1 MEQLKK
7 LDYSTYLLSL
17 AIPKMAKLHIPV
29 TPENYAI
36 WYEYFAET
44 NLNLKRAIDGLLAN
58 NVTFTK
64 QVNQGLY
71 NNFIQEQSPEIIQ
84 NVQIETQILIKSL
97 FNKIHKMTDETT
109 DFSTSLSEYNQK
121 LKEKPSLKLL
131 NEIII
136 NISAEVDVVIKNNG
150 EMKSNLHTLD
160 YELSRLKDEI
170 DSLNKVAMTDE
181 LTSLNNRRAYEI
193 FAMEQ
198 VAKFNQ
204 TQTLCSLLLADIDN
218 FKHFNDTY
226 GHLVGD
232 KVLAYVA
239 MSLKQGIKGS
249 DFVARYGGEEFVIL
263 LPDTNKQDAITL
275 ANNLRE
281 LVSHKQL
288 TIGKEKKQQL
298 GKVTVSVGVATIEIG
313 DDADTFL
320 SRADQQLY
328 LAKGAGRDC
337 VKG

>member
-1 MEQLKK
+1 MEHLKEQ
-7 LDYSTYLLSL
+7 DYSTHLLSL
-17 AIPKMAKLHIPV
+17 AIPQMAKLHIPV

-58 NVTFTK
+58 DVTFTK

-97 FNKIHKMTDETT
+97 FNKIHQLTDETT
-109 DFSTSLSEYNQK
+109 DFLTSLFEYNQT
-121 LKEKPSLKLL
+121 LQENPSPELL
-131 NEIII
+131 NSIII
-136 NISAEVDVVIKNNG
+136 SISADVDIVISKNE
-150 EMKSNLHTLD
+150 EMKRNLHTLD
-160 YELSRLKDEI
+160 YELSRLKEEMDNL
-170 DSLNKVAMTDE
+170 SKVAMTDE

-193 FAMEQ
+193 FAGEQ

-204 TQTLCSLLLADIDN
+204 TQTLCSLLLADIDH

-239 MSLKQGIKGS
+239 LSLKQGVKGG

-298 GKVTVSVGVATIEIG
+298 GKVTISIGVATIETG

-320 SRADQQLY
+320 SRADKQLY

>member
-17 AIPKMAKLHIPV
+17 AIPQMAKLHIPV

-71 NNFIQEQSPEIIQ
+71 NNFIQEQSPDIIQ

>member
-1 MEQLKK
+1 
-7 LDYSTYLLSL
+7 
-17 AIPKMAKLHIPV
+17 
-29 TPENYAI
+29 
-36 WYEYFAET
+36 
-44 NLNLKRAIDGLLAN
+44 
-58 NVTFTK
+58 
-64 QVNQGLY
+64 
-71 NNFIQEQSPEIIQ
+71 
-84 NVQIETQILIKSL
+84 
-97 FNKIHKMTDETT
+97 
-109 DFSTSLSEYNQK
+109 
-121 LKEKPSLKLL
+121 
-131 NEIII
+131 
-136 NISAEVDVVIKNNG
+136 VDVVIKNNG

>member
-44 NLNLKRAIDGLLAN
+44 NLNLKRAIDGLIAN
-58 NVTFTK
+58 NVSFTK
-64 QVNQGLY
+64 QVNLGLY

-97 FNKIHKMTDETT
+97 FNKIHQITDDTT

-121 LKEKPSLKLL
+121 LKEKPTLESL

-136 NISAEVDVVIKNNG
+136 NISAEVDIVISNNE
-150 EMKSNLHTLD
+150 EMKRNLHTLD
-160 YELSRLKDEI
+160 YELSHLKDEM
-170 DSLNKVAMTDE
+170 DNLSKVAMTDE

>member
-97 FNKIHKMTDETT
+97 FNKIHQMTDETT

-136 NISAEVDVVIKNNG
+136 NISAELDIVIKNNG